1 MWPNYRQI
9 RSDKTGEG
17 MLLQFH
23 DKLKLEEVTGLQTEV
38 AGMWLVVSGGM
49 MDKEKMSV
57 IGMVVGSK
65 DDTVLGGGEGKVWY
79 RSGSDTL
86 C

>member
-23 DKLKLEEVTGLQTEV
+23 DKLKVEEVTGLQTEF

-49 MDKEKMSV
+49 MDKEKMYV
-57 IGMVVGSK
+57 IGMVVGNK
-65 DDTVLGGGEGKVWY
+65 DDTK
-79 RSGSDTL
+79 
-86 C
+86 

>member
-23 DKLKLEEVTGLQTEV
+23 DKLKVEEVTGLQTEF
-38 AGMWLVVSGGM
+38 AG
-49 MDKEKMSV
+49 
-57 IGMVVGSK
+57 IG
-65 DDTVLGGGEGKVWY
+65 WW
-79 RSGSDTL
+79 
-86 C
+86 

>member
-57 IGMVVGSK
+57 IGMVVGNK
-65 DDTVLGGGEGKVWY
+65 DDTK
-79 RSGSDTL
+79 
-86 C
+86 

>member
-23 DKLKLEEVTGLQTEV
+23 DKLKVEEVTGLQTEV

-57 IGMVVGSK
+57 I
-65 DDTVLGGGEGKVWY
+65 
-79 RSGSDTL
+79 
-86 C
+86 